1 MIRII
6 HGEEGTGKTKQIIA
20 LANEISAGIKGST
33 VFIDT
38 DNSYMYDLDYSI
50 RFINSEEFALE
61 GPVAFTGFLAGLSA
75 SDNDLEY
82 IFCDSFLRVV
92 KAVPADLEETF
103 AHMEAFADAHKLSI
117 VLSVNEKAE
126 QLPAFMQKFIKD

>member
-6 HGEEGTGKTKQIIA
+6 HGEEGTGKTKRIIE
-20 LANEISAGIKGST
+20 LANQISAEIKGST

-50 RFINSEEFALE
+50 RFINSEEYAVE
-61 GPVAFTGFLAGLSA
+61 GPISFQGFLGGLSA

-82 IFCDSFLRVV
+82 IFCDSFLRIV
-92 KAVPADLEETF
+92 KEAPADLEETF
-103 AHMEAFADAHKLSI
+103 GWMEMFSEVHNLNI

-126 QLPAFMQKFIKD
+126 QLPSFMQKYIKD

>member
-20 LANEISAGIKGST
+20 LANQISAGIKGST

-50 RFINSEEFALE
+50 RFINSEEYALT
-61 GPVAFTGFLAGLSA
+61 GPVAFEGFLGGLSA

-82 IFCDSFLRVV
+82 VFCDSFLRIV
-92 KAVPADLEETF
+92 KDAPAALEETF
-103 AHMEAFADAHKLSI
+103 AWMDRFAEAHRLNI
-117 VLSVNEKAE
+117 VLSVNENAD
-126 QLPAFMQKFIKD
+126 QLPAFMQKYVKD

>member
-6 HGEEGTGKTKQIIA
+6 HGEEGTGKTKKIIE
-20 LANEISAGIKGST
+20 LANKISAGIKGST

-50 RFINSEEFALE
+50 RFINSEEYAVG
-61 GPVAFTGFLAGLSA
+61 GPVAFQGFLSGLSA

-82 IFCDSFLRVV
+82 VFCDSFLRIV
-92 KAVPADLEETF
+92 KEVPSALEETF
-103 AHMEAFADAHKLSI
+103 VWMDAFAEAHKLNI

-126 QLPAFMQKFIKD
+126 QLPAFMQKYIED